1 VELYL
6 WVPERLHGKFV
17 FRSVSAVPKGA
28 PYLRHVRPSVLVH
41 QRGSQWTDFNE
52 IYMEDFYLKKKKIGQ
67 EIPNW
72 VKIGQKYLGLYMKI
86 DEDL

>member
-1 VELYL
+1 
-6 WVPERLHGKFV
+6 
-17 FRSVSAVPKGA
+17 
-28 PYLRHVRPSVLVH
+28 
-41 QRGSQWTDFNE
+41 
-52 IYMEDFYLKKKKIGQ
+52 MEDFYLKKKKIGQ